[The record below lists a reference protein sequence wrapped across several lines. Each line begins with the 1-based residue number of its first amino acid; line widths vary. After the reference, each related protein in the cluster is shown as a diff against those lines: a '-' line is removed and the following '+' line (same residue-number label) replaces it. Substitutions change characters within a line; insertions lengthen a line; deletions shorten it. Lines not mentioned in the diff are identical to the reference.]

1 MSVDADAM
9 PARRF
14 IDTNILLYS
23 ISRDPAEADKRDR
36 AVALLAADDL
46 GLSAQVLQEFYVQ
59 ATRPTRR
66 EVLPH
71 DIAAGLIRAWARFPV
86 QEISLAIVTSALEI
100 HQAHGFSYW
109 DSAVIAAAQALGC
122 RQLLSE
128 DMSHGRR
135 IGDLTILNPFR

>member
-1 MSVDADAM
+1 MA
-9 PARRF
+9 ARRF
-14 IDTNILLYS
+14 IDTNVLLYS
-23 ISRDPAEADKRDR
+23 ISRDPAEAAKRDR

-59 ATRPTRR
+59 ATRASRR
-66 EVLPH
+66 DALPH
-71 DIAAGLIRAWARFPV
+71 DIVVGLVRAWARFPV
-86 QEISLAIVTSALEI
+86 QEISFAIVTSALEI

-109 DSAVIAAAQALGC
+109 DSAIVAAAQALGC

-135 IGDLTILNPFR
+135 VGDLTILDPFR

>member
-1 MSVDADAM
+1 M

-23 ISRDPAEADKRDR
+23 ISRDPAEAAKRDR

-59 ATRPTRR
+59 ATRSTRR
-66 EVLPH
+66 DALPH
-71 DIAAGLIRAWARFPV
+71 DIASGLVRAWSRFPV

-100 HQAHGFSYW
+100 HRAHGFSYW
-109 DSAVIAAAQALGC
+109 DSAIIAAAQALGC
-122 RQLLSE
+122 RLLLSE

-135 IGDLTILNPFR
+135 IGDLTILDPFR